1 MISAHNSGIIT
12 EYVLP
17 HVRQLGE
24 DEDVLVRA
32 TFARQLPQLSDIG
45 LNIMEMT
52 QALKIAE
59 LGAGQADLDPTLEVS
74 AVRFHSATLQPS

>member
-1 MISAHNSGIIT
+1 MISAHNSGIII
-12 EYVLP
+12 EYILP

-24 DEDVLVRA
+24 DQDILVRA

-59 LGAGQADLDPTLEVS
+59 IGAGQLDVDPSLEVS
-74 AVRFHSATLQPS
+74 SP

>member
-12 EYVLP
+12 EYILP

-24 DEDVLVRA
+24 DQDILVRA

-59 LGAGQADLDPTLEVS
+59 IGAGQLDVDPSLEVS
-74 AVRFHSATLQPS
+74 SP

>member
-1 MISAHNSGIIT
+1 VISAHNSGIIT
-12 EYVLP
+12 EYILP

-24 DEDVLVRA
+24 DQDILVRA

-59 LGAGQADLDPTLEVS
+59 IGAGQLDVDPSLEVS
-74 AVRFHSATLQPS
+74 SP